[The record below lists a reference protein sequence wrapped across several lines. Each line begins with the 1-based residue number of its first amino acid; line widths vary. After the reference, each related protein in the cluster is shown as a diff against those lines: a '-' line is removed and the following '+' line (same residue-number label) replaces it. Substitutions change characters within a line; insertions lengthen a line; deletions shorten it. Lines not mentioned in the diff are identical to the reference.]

1 MKTAPT
7 APTART
13 ITESLVPGVYPREL
27 VAQYRVEGDG
37 FRVYATRTE
46 AEARAAE
53 LAERDAR

>member
-1 MKTAPT
+1 MKLTKP
-7 APTART
+7 RT
-13 ITESLVPGVYPREL
+13 VTESFIPGVRLREL

-53 LAERDAR
+53 LDARDAR